1 MPAAESSIAAEMAFY
16 AAFSN
21 GNLEQMMRVWADSA
35 TIFCIH
41 PLGGVLLGHD
51 KVRASWAEIFSAP
64 VPRKLEIERLQV
76 IQLGDVAIHVV
87 LETVVLPANYP
98 RVMPIAAAN
107 TFRLLNGVWKM
118 VIHHASPIG
127 YVEPTISTQIEP
139 PPTRH

>member
-1 MPAAESSIAAEMAFY
+1 MAFY
-16 AAFSN
+16 AAFAQ
-21 GNLEQMMRVWADSA
+21 GNLEQMMGVWADSA
-35 TIFCIH
+35 TICCIH
-41 PLGGVLLGHD
+41 PLGGVLLGHA
-51 KVRASWAEIFSAP
+51 KVRASWADIFSAP

-76 IQLGDVAIHVV
+76 LQLGDVAIHIV

-127 YVEPTISTQIEP
+127 YVEPAVSTQIEP

>member
-1 MPAAESSIAAEMAFY
+1 M
-16 AAFSN
+16 
-21 GNLEQMMRVWADSA
+21 GVWADSA
-35 TIFCIH
+35 TICCIH
-41 PLGGVLLGHD
+41 PLGGVLLGPD
-51 KVRASWAEIFSAP
+51 KVRASWADIFSAP

-76 IQLGDVAIHVV
+76 LQLGDVAIHIV

-127 YVEPTISTQIEP
+127 YVEPTNSTQIEP

>member
-1 MPAAESSIAAEMAFY
+1 
-16 AAFSN
+16 
-21 GNLEQMMRVWADSA
+21 MRVWADSA
-35 TIFCIH
+35 TICCIH

-98 RVMPIAAAN
+98 CVMPIAAAN